1 MNGKRYFWAS
11 LAVLAVRKPLDY
23 LGDTFVL
30 AHEWQKTGLLRPD
43 VPATVPLMFAVGVLA
58 SFVFTYI
65 FVKGYEGKGLWEGV
79 RFGIIISLFSTVPT
93 GLGAWMIFPVPV
105 PLVVIWILNGLLLNL
120 VSGIIA
126 AAVYRPAVPAKP

>member
-1 MNGKRYFWAS
+1 MNWKRFFWAS
-11 LAVLAVRKPLDY
+11 LAVLVVRKPLDY
-23 LGDTFVL
+23 LIDTFIL
-30 AHEWQKTGLLRPD
+30 TREWEKTGLLRPD

-79 RFGIIISLFSTVPT
+79 RFGIVISLFSTVPT

-105 PLVVIWILNGLLLNL
+105 PLVVMWIVNGLLLNL

-126 AAVYRPAVPAKP
+126 AAVYRPAVLAKP